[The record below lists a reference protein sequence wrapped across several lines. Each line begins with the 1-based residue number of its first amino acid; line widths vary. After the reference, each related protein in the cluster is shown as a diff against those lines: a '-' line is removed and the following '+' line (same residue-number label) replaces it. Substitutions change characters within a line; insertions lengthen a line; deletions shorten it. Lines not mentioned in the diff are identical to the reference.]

1 MAALLCVAHFCHV
14 ISHLLL
20 EAARLGGF
28 CGAETLRPAAAA
40 SFGKIECEKQS
51 QLKGRIVADQQTANI
66 TDAQATGSPV
76 ANGDFPHAAESPAHG
91 SDAPQNTDP
100 FAPGSLGELVPD
112 MWFDPEKWPDYE
124 PETPLTADEALERYL
139 DWCMSRGLE
148 LWPHQEEALLDLAAG
163 DHVILGTPTGSGKS
177 MVALGLCYL
186 AICQHKRAY
195 YTAPIK
201 ALVSE
206 KFFDLVDAFGKD
218 NVGMITG
225 DTQINT
231 DAPVICCTEEILAN
245 QALREGASSEVAAV
259 AMDEFHF
266 FGEADRG
273 WAWQVPLLTLPNT
286 QFLLMSATLGDV
298 SAIAGALERQTG
310 RTVDSVT
317 DAERPVPLTYEY
329 VNTPLEAT
337 VELALREGDAPIYI
351 VHFAQDAALN
361 TAQSLASYGVA
372 TKEQRD
378 AVKEAC
384 KGTRFTTAFGK
395 TLQRLLAC
403 GVGVHHAG
411 MLPRYRLLVEKLAQ
425 QGLLPVICGT
435 DTLGVGINVPIHT
448 VLLTALTKYDGHRM
462 RRLRAREFHQIAGR
476 AGRSGFDTEGRVIA
490 EAPEHE
496 IENAKLELKAAGDAK
511 KLRKLKKKRAPEGFV
526 NWNKD
531 TFERLAEAAPETLT
545 PRMRVTHSMVLSET
559 SQGGDSHARIM
570 RLIADSLQTDAEKV
584 QLVAR
589 ADEIFATLMDAGVIV
604 REEGLPADE
613 DATEADR
620 VAAAEAAETAAEELG
635 LLLPA
640 AAASPLAA
648 PASYSLTVD
657 LPEDFALDQPLSP
670 FLLAALELLDPESET
685 YDMDLVSMVEATLED
700 PWQVLRAQ
708 EREAKGRAIAEMKMQ
723 GIEYDERMEKLEDI
737 TYPKPLEEELEA
749 AFATYCDE
757 VPWARDYC
765 LRPKSV
771 VRDMLESMSDFKTYI
786 QRYKLS
792 RSEGTLLRYLSD
804 AWRVLDRTVPP
815 DKRTPYLD
823 DAIAWL
829 GFIVRTT
836 DSSLMDEWESAG
848 QMPGELPPG
857 AKEAVVQD
865 RHGLTILVRNALW
878 RRVRLFA
885 AEEIPTLG
893 ELDQPFGMGERR
905 WREVLEEFRD
915 AHDEVLLDAD
925 ARSTAY
931 FLIDTADELTN
942 HVWHVT
948 QIIHDVDGD
957 NDFRILA
964 DVDLDVTQNEGE
976 VSFKRYRAGSAEDL
990 AE

>member
-1 MAALLCVAHFCHV
+1 MAD
-14 ISHLLL
+14 
-20 EAARLGGF
+20 EAT
-28 CGAETLRPAAAA
+28 ETHNR
-40 SFGKIECEKQS
+40 
-51 QLKGRIVADQQTANI
+51 
-66 TDAQATGSPV
+66 
-76 ANGDFPHAAESPAHG
+76 
-91 SDAPQNTDP
+91 DP

-112 MWFDPEKWPDYE
+112 LWFDPKAWPDYE
-124 PETPLTADEALERYL
+124 PEAPLSTDEALERYL
-139 DWCMSRGLE
+139 DWCADRGME
-148 LWPHQEEALLDLAAG
+148 LWDHQEEALLDLAAG

-245 QALREGASSEVAAV
+245 QALREGAGSDVAAV

-273 WAWQVPLLTLPNT
+273 WAWQVPLLALPDT

-298 SAIAGALERQTG
+298 SAVTSLLERQTG
-310 RTVDSVT
+310 HTVDAVT

-329 VNTPLEAT
+329 VDTPLEAT
-337 VELALREGDAPIYI
+337 VELALRNGDAPIYI

-378 AVKEAC
+378 AVKQAC

-395 TLQRLLAC
+395 TLQRLLSC

-448 VLLTALTKYDGHRM
+448 VLLTALTKFDGHRM

-496 IENAKLELKAAGDAK
+496 IENAKALLKAGGDPK
-511 KLRKLKKKRAPEGFV
+511 KQRKVKKKRPPEGFV
-526 NWNKD
+526 NWNRD
-531 TFERLAEAAPETLT
+531 TFEHLCGAEPETLT
-545 PRMRVTHSMVLSET
+545 PRLRVTHSMVLAET
-559 SQGGDSHARIM
+559 EQGGDSHARIM
-570 RLIADSLQTDAEKV
+570 RLVADSLQTPLEKAK
-584 QLVAR
+584 LVAR
-589 ADEIFATLMDAGVIV
+589 TDEVFATLMDAGVIT
-604 REEGLPADE
+604 REPAE
-613 DATEADR
+613 PTEQSDR
-620 VAAAEAAETAAEELG
+620 ASLELAE
-635 LLLPA
+635 LLPA
-640 AAASPLAA
+640 AATSPLAS

-723 GIEYDERMEKLEDI
+723 GIEYDERMERLEDV
-737 TYPKPLEEELEA
+737 TYPKPLESELDA
-749 AFATYCDE
+749 AFATYCE
-757 VPWARDYC
+757 QVPWARDYC

-771 VRDMLESMSDFKTYI
+771 LRDMLETMSDFKTYV

-804 AWRVLDRTVPP
+804 AWRVLDKTVPL
-815 DKRTPYLD
+815 DKRTERLD
-823 DAIAWL
+823 DIVAWL
-829 GFIVRTT
+829 GFVVRTT
-836 DSSLMDEWESAG
+836 DSSLVDEWEASG
-848 QMPGELPPG
+848 QVGEELPPS
-857 AKEAVVQD
+857 AAEAVVRD
-865 RHGLTILVRNALW
+865 RHGLTVLVRNALW

-893 ELDQPFGMGERR
+893 ELDQPCGMGERR
-905 WREVLEEFRD
+905 WRDVLERFHET
-915 AHDEVLLDAD
+915 HGEVLLDGD

-931 FLIDTADELTN
+931 FLVDETDELTD

-948 QIIHDVDGD
+948 QIFHDADGD
-957 NDFRILA
+957 NDFRIVA
-964 DVDLDVTQNEGE
+964 DVDLDATQDEGE
-976 VSFKRYRAGSAEDL
+976 VVFKGYRAGSIEDL